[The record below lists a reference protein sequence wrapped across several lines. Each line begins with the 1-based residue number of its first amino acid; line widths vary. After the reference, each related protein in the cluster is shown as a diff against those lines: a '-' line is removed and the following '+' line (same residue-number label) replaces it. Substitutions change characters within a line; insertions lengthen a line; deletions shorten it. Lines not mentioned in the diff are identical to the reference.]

1 MPDNAIP
8 QPHTN
13 EEDPGANTEMFRA
26 FVEEESPGQ
35 PQQRLSTKTLAII
48 AGVIV
53 LIAVVAA
60 IAVF

>member
-8 QPHTN
+8 QPNTH
-13 EEDPGANTEMFRA
+13 EEDPGASTEMFRA
-26 FVEEESPGQ
+26 FVEEESPSA
-35 PQQRLSTKTLAII
+35 PQQRLSTKTLAIL